1 MAEQHQT
8 ATEALNELRELLTL
22 AASEGCSQRLVAV
35 RYTLCRQTLLH
46 SELRPSLP
54 GFLLQCLTFARF
66 QDFIRLYHP
75 RSDKRL
81 AFIER
86 ELHAFTGRV
95 RARPSFDV
103 FEDLGEPKRA
113 SA

>member
-1 MAEQHQT
+1 MAEQHPT
-8 ATEALNELRELLTL
+8 AMEALGEMRELLCL
-22 AASEGCSQRLVAV
+22 AAAEGYSQRLAAV
-35 RYTLCRQTLLH
+35 RYTLCRDTLLR

-75 RSDKRL
+75 QVDRRL
-81 AFIER
+81 AFIDQEFQ
-86 ELHAFTGRV
+86 AFTGRV
-95 RARPSFDV
+95 RARPTFDV
-103 FEDLGEPKRA
+103 FEDFTEPRRA